1 MEPDVSIETSRMI
14 RIAVLPIGPIPSLL
28 FRDYASMLF
37 LHHKID
43 LSTISSFYTEHQKS
57 PFAHQPWGDSSP
69 GGGGSCLRFKF
80 IVGGSPPSPWE
91 DFQSHRKTLA
101 VIGICHC
108 PSSPDLGSVADQFSA
123 ACKGYSSSLVQRC
136 FAFCPGDSQVRF
148 GSFNCFGRL
157 IACLMILKD
166 CLEHD
171 MGRTK
176 SPSLVLEDNNRREG
190 NLVLFPP
197 ADRQTQELH
206 LLTMMQDVA
215 ASLLMEF
222 EKWVLQA
229 ESGGTILKT
238 PLDSQA
244 SLSSE
249 EVIKAKKRRLG
260 RAQKTIGDYCLL
272 AGSPVDANAHYSTA
286 LELARLTGDYFWYAG
301 ALEGSVCALL
311 VDRMGQNDP
320 ALEDEVKFRYDS
332 VILHYRKSFIQDN
345 AQRVS
350 PISFELEATLKLARF
365 LCRRELAK
373 EVAELLTA
381 AADGAKSLIDASDR
395 LILYV
400 EIARLFGTLGHHR
413 KAAFFSRQVA
423 QLYLQQESRLAAV
436 SAMQVLA
443 MTTKAYRV
451 QSRASIAKSS
461 HPNFP
466 GPGEGGF
473 PREAVLAIADL
484 RGREVLDGI
493 CVPCEIGSTQADGGK
508 MHHHSIVSLF
518 ESQWSTIQ
526 MVVLRE
532 ILLSAIRAGDPLAAW
547 SAAARLLRSYYP
559 LITPAG
565 QNGLEGALANSAE
578 KLPSGTRCA
587 DPALPFIRLHSFPL
601 HPSQMDIVKRNPVR
615 EDWWAGSAPSGPFI
629 YTPFSKG
636 EPNNGSKHELIWV
649 VGEPVQVLVELANP
663 CGFDLMVDSIYLS
676 VHSGNFDAFPISVN
690 LPPNS
695 SKVITLSGIPTKV
708 GPIAIPGCL
717 VHCFGVITEHLFKDV
732 DNLLL
737 GAAQGLVISDPFR
750 CCGSVKL
757 KNVAVPNI
765 SVVPPLPLLVSH
777 VVGGDGALILYEGE
791 IRDVWISL
799 GNAGTVPVE
808 QAHISISGKNQDSV
822 LSFAY
827 EALKHAL
834 PLKPGAE
841 VTIPITLKAWQLGL
855 VDADSAGK
863 NLFGSAG
870 RQAKDLSS
878 PMLLIHYAGISQA
891 GQGSSVSSGGPT
903 TDGPSVPPGRR
914 LVVPLNICVLQG
926 LSFVKARLLSMEI
939 PARVGEIP
947 LKLLNVENGS
957 SEDVMSLNSSE
968 NKTDSLVKI
977 DPYRGS
983 WGLRF
988 LELELSNPTD
998 VVFEISVSV
1007 QLEKPS
1013 VEHSSCVDC
1022 HTAEFGYPKTRID
1035 RDYTA
1040 RVLIP
1045 LEHFKLPILDGSFF
1059 VKDSQNGSTTSRS
1072 SSFSE
1077 KNAKAE
1083 LNASIKNLISRIK
1096 VRWQSGRNSSGE
1108 LNIKDA
1114 IQAALQTSV
1123 MDVLLPDPLTFGFRL
1138 AENCNRRAKL
1148 SPNKDFH
1155 NQVHSPSSKGSVL
1168 AHDMTPMEV
1177 LVRNNTK
1184 EMIRMSL
1191 SIACRDVAGENCIE
1205 SNKATVL
1212 WAGVLNSVSVEVPPL
1227 QEIKHSFS
1235 LYFLVPGEYTL
1246 LAAAVIDDANDL
1258 LRARARSN
1266 SPDEPI
1272 FCRGPPFHVRV
1283 SGTA

>member
-1 MEPDVSIETSRMI
+1 MEPDVSIETSCMI
-14 RIAVLPIGPIPSLL
+14 RIAVLPIGSIPPSH
-28 FRDYASMLF
+28 FRDYVSMLVR
-37 LHHKID
+37 HHKIE

-57 PFAHQPWGDSSP
+57 PFAQQPWDS
-69 GGGGSCLRFKF
+69 GTLRFKF
-80 IVGGSPPSPWE
+80 MVGGSPPSPWE
-91 DFQSHRKTLA
+91 DFQSNRKILA

-108 PSSPDLGSVADQFSA
+108 PSSPDLDSVTEQFSA

-136 FAFCPGDSQVRF
+136 FAFCPGDSQ
-148 GSFNCFGRL
+148 
-157 IACLMILKD
+157 
-166 CLEHD
+166 
-171 MGRTK
+171 
-176 SPSLVLEDNNRREG
+176 LEDDSKKG
-190 NLVLFPP
+190 GKLILFPP
-197 ADRQTQELH
+197 ADRQTQEFH
-206 LLTMMQDVA
+206 LQTMVQDIA

-229 ESGGTILKT
+229 ESAGTILKT

-311 VDRMGQNDP
+311 IDRMGQKDP
-320 ALEDEVKFRYDS
+320 VLEEEVKYRYNS

-350 PISFELEATLKLARF
+350 PLSFELEATLKLGRY

-373 EVAELLTA
+373 EVVELLTA

-400 EIARLFGTLGHHR
+400 EVARLFGTLGYHR
-413 KAAFFSRQVA
+413 KSAFFSRQVA
-423 QLYLQQESRLAAV
+423 QLYLQQENRLAAI

-451 QSRASIAKSS
+451 QSRASIAK
-461 HPNFP
+461 HALPN
-466 GPGEGGF
+466 
-473 PREAVLAIADL
+473 
-484 RGREVLDGI
+484 
-493 CVPCEIGSTQADGGK
+493 EIGSTHTDAGK
-508 MHHHSIVSLF
+508 IHHHSVVSLF
-518 ESQWSTIQ
+518 ESQWNTLQ

-532 ILLSAIRAGDPLAAW
+532 ILLSAVRAGDPLAAW

-565 QNGLEGALANSAE
+565 QNGLASALANSAE
-578 KLPSGTRCA
+578 RLPSGTRCA

-601 HPSQMDIVKRNPVR
+601 YPSQMDIVKRNPAR

-636 EPNNGSKHELIWV
+636 EPNHNSKQELIWI

-663 CGFDLMVDSIYLS
+663 CGFDLMVDSIYIS

-695 SKVITLSGIPTKV
+695 SKVIMLSGIPTKV
-708 GPIAIPGCL
+708 GPMTIPGCT

-737 GAAQGLVISDPFR
+737 GAAQGLVLSDPFR
-750 CCGSVKL
+750 CCGSAKL
-757 KNVAVPNI
+757 KNVSVPNI

-777 VVGGDGALILYEGE
+777 VVGGDGAAILYEGE

-799 GNAGTVPVE
+799 ANAGTVPVE
-808 QAHISISGKNQDSV
+808 QAHISLSGKNQDSV
-822 LSFAY
+822 ISVAY
-827 EALKHAL
+827 ETLKSAL

-841 VTIPITLKAWQLGL
+841 VTIPVTLKAWQLGL
-855 VDADSAGK
+855 VDPDTAASK
-863 NLFGSAG
+863 NFSGSTV
-870 RQAKDLSS
+870 RQAKDGSS
-878 PMLLIHYAGISQA
+878 PMLLIHYAGQLENS
-891 GQGSSVSSGGPT
+891 GEPPTNGSV
-903 TDGPSVPPGRR
+903 VPPGRR

-939 PARVGEIP
+939 PAHVGGNP
-947 LKLLNVENGS
+947 PKPVHVENSSTEEVIGS
-957 SEDVMSLNSSE
+957 ES
-968 NKTDSLVKI
+968 KTDRLVKI

-1007 QLEKPS
+1007 QLENSNSEDNPP
-1013 VEHSSCVDC
+1013 VDC
-1022 HTAEFGYPKTRID
+1022 GAAEFGYPKTRID

-1045 LEHFKLPILDGSFF
+1045 LEHFKLPILDCSFF
-1059 VKDSQNGSTTSRS
+1059 LKDSQANGASSRS

-1114 IQAALQTSV
+1114 IQSALQTSV

-1138 AENCNRRAKL
+1138 GESCSGQDAKPD
-1148 SPNKDFH
+1148 SPKESN
-1155 NQVHSPSSKGSVL
+1155 NQVQSPSSKGSVL

-1191 SIACRDVAGENCIE
+1191 SITCRDVAGENCIE
-1205 SNKATVL
+1205 GNKATVL
-1212 WAGVLNSVSVEVPPL
+1212 WAGVLSGVSVEVPPL
-1227 QEIKHSFS
+1227 QEIKRSFS

-1246 LAAAVIDDANDL
+1246 LAAAVIDDANDI
-1258 LRARARSN
+1258 LRARAKTN

-1272 FCRGPPFHVRV
+1272 FCRGAPFHLRV